1 MGYNSNR
8 EWSDRYIPTIKKI
21 VGAYLLEESPEIID
35 MKEASDLVLVR
46 AKNMMVACRLRRPG
60 YLNYIHE
67 FTIRSQVSGGG
78 TTEFEKIVNGFGDW
92 MFYGHADEGNG
103 LEISNWHLID
113 LDAWR
118 AQMIRNPNNIEHG
131 EKANGDGTWF
141 YYFDLRSFEDNPPIL
156 VDSCVQYQRCG
167 MTFPKHEVS
176 SE

>member
-1 MGYNSNR
+1 MRVLVVGAMRRGSLMGYNSNR

-78 TTEFEKIVNGFGDW
+78 TTEFEKIVK
-92 MFYGHADEGNG
+92 
-103 LEISNWHLID
+103 SN
-113 LDAWR
+113 
-118 AQMIRNPNNIEHG
+118 
-131 EKANGDGTWF
+131 
-141 YYFDLRSFEDNPPIL
+141 
-156 VDSCVQYQRCG
+156 
-167 MTFPKHEVS
+167 
-176 SE
+176 